1 MNQATLMRAV
11 ADLVGRP
18 HRVPDRVRPAL
29 ADGGPGLV
37 LAYAQL
43 DRCLPNRGW
52 REMAEGY
59 LAATVAGAERLGGT
73 GASPGMFGGLAGIAF
88 AAWSLTHDPGV
99 LPEIHKSVVRQ
110 AITRAVTLDDQ
121 PAGRALDVI
130 SGLAG
135 TGAYLLCRRDEP
147 DTREALTSV
156 LKALVAAGDGWGTG
170 MAHGTSG
177 PLALLC
183 LAAES
188 GVLVAGQRDAIA
200 RLAAGQPDDLP
211 STSWCRGRTGIARAL
226 WLAGTTLEDAG
237 LRERGVRMLKDVHRL
252 GVAPDAGLCHGRSG
266 LLHVTHRLARETGD
280 AELAATTEKLAATM
294 VEASVSGGPGFLDG
308 VAGVVLALLAVASP
322 EPGVWDRVLLLS

>member
-99 LPEIHKSVVRQ
+99 LPEIHESVVRQ
-110 AITRAVTLDDQ
+110 AITRAVALDDQ

-156 LKALVAAGDGWGTG
+156 LRRWSPPETAGEPAWRT
-170 MAHGTSG
+170 
-177 PLALLC
+177 
-183 LAAES
+183 
-188 GVLVAGQRDAIA
+188 A
-200 RLAAGQPDDLP
+200 RPVRSRCSASLP
-211 STSWCRGRTGIARAL
+211 SPVFSLRDNGMPSPGWLPGSRTIFPARRGAA
-226 WLAGTTLEDAG
+226 A
-237 LRERGVRMLKDVHRL
+237 
-252 GVAPDAGLCHGRSG
+252 APGSPVPSG
-266 LLHVTHRLARETGD
+266 WPEPPSKTPVC
-280 AELAATTEKLAATM
+280 
-294 VEASVSGGPGFLDG
+294 ASVACGC
-308 VAGVVLALLAVASP
+308 
-322 EPGVWDRVLLLS
+322 